1 MEKLFYN
8 LSEEELTTGRKV
20 LLWIFV
26 GAFFVGGIW
35 VAIASPV
42 FGVHHIKSSL
52 CIAPFG
58 ISLLVGLV
66 AAYATIKR
74 DDLYFM
80 VDEQKI
86 EYRFGIIK
94 PKKNTILWNDIKDMV
109 MPHKERKI
117 KVNFKD
123 GTSQIINL
131 SYIQKKKSTHL
142 RKHIF
147 HEGRNHGIEITK
159 VVNLPSK

>member
-8 LSEEELTTGRKV
+8 LSEEELTNGRKV
-20 LLWIFV
+20 LLWTFV
-26 GAFFVGGIW
+26 AAFFLGGVW

-42 FGVHHIKSSL
+42 FGIHHIKPVL

-58 ISLLVGLV
+58 ISLIVGLI

-74 DDLYFM
+74 DDLYFL
-80 VDEQKI
+80 VDEEKI

-94 PKKNTILWNDIKDMV
+94 PKKNVILWKDVKDLV
-109 MPHKERKI
+109 MPHKDRLV

-123 GTSQIINL
+123 GANLVINL
-131 SYIQKKKSTHL
+131 SYIQRKKSTHI

-147 HEGRNHGIEITK
+147 HEGRSQGIEVIK
-159 VVNLPSK
+159 VLHLSK

>member
-8 LSEEELTTGRKV
+8 LSEEELTKGRKI

-26 GAFFVGGIW
+26 SLFFLGGLW
-35 VAIASPV
+35 VALASPV
-42 FGVHHIKSSL
+42 FGIHHIKPAVS
-52 CIAPFG
+52 IAPFG
-58 ISLLVGLV
+58 ISLIVGIIS
-66 AAYATIKR
+66 AYATIKR

-86 EYRFGIIK
+86 EFRFGIIK
-94 PKKNTILWNDIKDMV
+94 PKKNTILWNDIKEMV

-117 KVNFKD
+117 LIIFKD
-123 GTSQIINL
+123 GTSKIINL
-131 SYIQKKKSTHL
+131 SYIQRKKSTHI

-147 HEGRNHGIEITK
+147 HEGRRHGIEVIKVIYLTK
-159 VVNLPSK
+159 

>member
-20 LLWIFV
+20 LLWTFV
-26 GAFFVGGIW
+26 AAFFLGGIW

-42 FGVHHIKSSL
+42 FGIHHIKPVL
-52 CIAPFG
+52 CLAPFG
-58 ISLLVGLV
+58 ISLIVGLI

-74 DDLYFM
+74 EDLYFM

-86 EYRFGIIK
+86 EFRYGIFK
-94 PKKNTILWNDIKDMV
+94 PKKNTILWNDVKELV
-109 MPHKERKI
+109 MPHKDKLI

-123 GTSQIINL
+123 GRSQIINL
-131 SYIQKKKSTHL
+131 SYIQKKKSTHI

-147 HEGRNHGIEITK
+147 HESHNQGLEVIK
-159 VVNLPSK
+159 VIHLQK

>member
-8 LSEEELTTGRKV
+8 LSEEELTKGRKV

-26 GAFFVGGIW
+26 GAFFLSGVWI
-35 VAIASPV
+35 AIASPV
-42 FGVHHIKSSL
+42 FGIHHIKPALSF
-52 CIAPFG
+52 APFG
-58 ISLLVGLV
+58 ISLIVGLI

-74 DDLYFM
+74 DNLYFI

-94 PKKNTILWNDIKDMV
+94 PKKNTILWSDIKEMV
-109 MPHKERKI
+109 MPHKERKVR
-117 KVNFKD
+117 VNLKD

-131 SYIQKKKSTHL
+131 SYIQKKKSSHI

-147 HEGRNHGIEITK
+147 HEGRSQGIDVIK
-159 VVNLPSK
+159 VTNLPK